1 MHQAFHRKEHIE
13 YLLALDQ
20 SKDVQ
25 SIGMFLRNHLKV
37 AGGYWCLT
45 SLEVLKVG
53 RDHQINLPE
62 AKKAELIE
70 LFSSCQNSDGGCGGN
85 VGHDSHITAT
95 HYAVLVLAQ
104 FGALNKLDLDG
115 IVKYISKLQCE
126 DVGLVLKVGLFQR
139 RRLRRNRHPVQLLCS
154 LMPED
159 PEPP

>member
-1 MHQAFHRKEHIE
+1 MHQSFVRKQHIE

-25 SIGMFLRNHLKV
+25 SIGMYLRNHLKV

-45 SLEVLKVG
+45 SLEVLKVNWSN
-53 RDHQINLPE
+53 QVNLPDS
-62 AKKAELIE
+62 KKAELIE
-70 LFSSCQNSDGGCGGN
+70 LFASCQNSDGGCGGN

-115 IVKYISKLQCE
+115 IVKYIAKLQCE
-126 DVGLVLKVGLFQR
+126 DVAW
-139 RRLRRNRHPVQLLCS
+139 RLTIGII
-154 LMPED
+154 
-159 PEPP
+159 